1 MRPAAAA
8 PSRGAQLSTVRRPP
22 AAPSAAE
29 HPPGQAGAGHH
40 GIRAGAGLGPAEND
54 ELAATRWRTDGLL
67 SPAGH
72 TRHRRSPAR
81 SLSQTGTGASH
92 RRRRGAVRIDRAP
105 EVVPVTPAALRGT
118 GPGTSTGAGS

>member
-1 MRPAAAA
+1 MYSFFVP
-8 PSRGAQLSTVRRPP
+8 LFVFFLMIRRPP
-22 AAPSAAE
+22 RSTLFPYTTLFRS
-29 HPPGQAGAGHH
+29 PPGQAGAGHH

-54 ELAATRWRTDGLL
+54 ELAATRWRPDGLL

-105 EVVPVTPAALRGT
+105 EVVPVTPPAL
-118 GPGTSTGAGS
+118 